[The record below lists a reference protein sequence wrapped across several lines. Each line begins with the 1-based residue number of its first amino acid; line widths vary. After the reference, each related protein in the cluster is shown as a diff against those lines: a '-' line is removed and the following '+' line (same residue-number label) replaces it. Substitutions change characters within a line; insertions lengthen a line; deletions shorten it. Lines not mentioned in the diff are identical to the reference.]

1 MGSIFETMGTKPLL
15 IFTMPAEKRER
26 KAPEKLVYDAPEPKA
41 KKPKAA
47 KKVAGAKKEK
57 KAKKGYKGAMGA
69 YMFFV
74 QENRSEVT
82 TNNPD
87 ASFGEIGKLLGAEWR
102 ECSAKDKK
110 KFEAMGAKDKIRAAK
125 DKAAWEKTQ

>member
-1 MGSIFETMGTKPLL
+1 
-15 IFTMPAEKRER
+15 MPAEKRER

-82 TNNPD
+82 TSLISSCFVLY
-87 ASFGEIGKLLGAEWR
+87 SFGAGHHQQSRCIIRRGAIAEHAIALVR
-102 ECSAKDKK
+102 RD
-110 KFEAMGAKDKIRAAK
+110 
-125 DKAAWEKTQ
+125 